1 MIHLYCLLP
10 EGSPPPEGL
19 AGVAGTPV
27 RRLRADAM
35 DAWVSE
41 MPAPLPARDVAAAR
55 AHDAVV
61 AAALG
66 RGTTP
71 LPARFGQEFASDAEC
86 VRTLERQAPALR
98 ESLARIA
105 GLVEM
110 TVAAR
115 LHGEGVTGRTEPR
128 EAVPHDRDTRGPGA
142 GRHYL
147 EHLKAEL
154 ARERI
159 VQLRAEDVRQRLAA
173 AVGTLAR
180 AESAQ
185 VTAGPATLFL
195 SHLIPRDMTERYRSA
210 VAALQG
216 DPALPALVVL
226 GPAAPYRFATT
237 ADARD

>member
-1 MIHLYCLLP
+1 MIHLYCLRP
-10 EGSPPPEGL
+10 EGSPLPVGL
-19 AGVAGTPV
+19 AGVGGTPV
-27 RRLRADAM
+27 RRLHVDAI

-41 MPAPLPARDVAAAR
+41 TPGPLPARDAVAAR

-61 AAALG
+61 AAAMG
-66 RGTTP
+66 QGQTP
-71 LPARFGQEFASDAEC
+71 LPARFGQAFASDAEC
-86 VRTLERQAPALR
+86 VRALERQAPTLR
-98 ESLARIA
+98 DSLARIA

-115 LHGEGVTGRTEPR
+115 LPGATVSGRTEAR
-128 EAVPHDRDTRGPGA
+128 EAAPHHREVTLPGA

-147 EHLKAEL
+147 EHVKAEL
-154 ARERI
+154 ARERT
-159 VQLRAEDVRQRLAA
+159 VQLQADRVRQRLAA
-173 AVGTLAR
+173 AVGPLAR

-210 VAALQG
+210 VTALQG